1 LVKAYETTNSAD
13 PQSVSITADVTGT
26 PAPAVQWQKSTGGAF
41 VNLSNGGNISGATTT
56 NLTISP
62 TSFADSASYRIT
74 ATNTAG
80 SINSSVVAVQIIST
94 IPDVTQPG
102 DPITDSGN
110 QRAGFTSL
118 PDNAID
124 DTTTKYENPGSG
136 LNVNAGFPPF
146 AGPVSLTVTPAV
158 GSTIV
163 TGLRIYT
170 ADANPERDPS
180 NYALEGSNDG
190 TNFVPIT
197 SGQISLPLDRN
208 AAALPVDPIT
218 QAMQEVLFP
227 NNPSYKSYRITF
239 THVRDDSNASELQF
253 AEMELLGV
261 PGTSVVPNPPMLTFS
276 AGQGSLTVTSSAN
289 GTLQSTTALDGTNT
303 VWATDQP
310 ITAGTPLNIPIDTSV
325 PAKFYRVKTP

>member
-1 LVKAYETTNSAD
+1 
-13 PQSVSITADVTGT
+13 
-26 PAPAVQWQKSTGGAF
+26 
-41 VNLSNGGNISGATTT
+41 
-56 NLTISP
+56 
-62 TSFADSASYRIT
+62 
-74 ATNTAG
+74 
-80 SINSSVVAVQIIST
+80 
-94 IPDVTQPG
+94 
-102 DPITDSGN
+102 
-110 QRAGFTSL
+110 
-118 PDNAID
+118 
-124 DTTTKYENPGSG
+124 
-136 LNVNAGFPPF
+136 
-146 AGPVSLTVTPAV
+146 V

-180 NYALEGSNDG
+180 NYALEGSNDS

-303 VWATDQP
+303 VWVTDQP
-310 ITAGTPLNIPIDTSV
+310 VTAGTPLNIPIDTSV